1 VLAFPGVMP
10 PGEVTRVSSPAP
22 VQVCFD
28 MQRNGVCKRGSSCL
42 YSHDPDAIARAP
54 PLPPLKARSE
64 RRPQRG
70 VCLGCGAPGH
80 GIDVCAQFL
89 QFKAAQ
95 ALRPP
100 PAGYAALPPPVA
112 PSVPAGHPLGS
123 LAMVGVDHELQDM
136 LAHAGSH

>member
-1 VLAFPGVMP
+1 
-10 PGEVTRVSSPAP
+10 VS
-22 VQVCFD
+22 FD
-28 MQRNGVCKRGSSCL
+28 MQWNGVCKRGSSCL
-42 YSHDPDAIARAP
+42 YSHDRDAIARAP

-70 VCLGCGAPGH
+70 VCLDCGASGH

-100 PAGYAALPPPVA
+100 PAGYVALPAPVA
-112 PSVPAGHPLGS
+112 PSVPPGHPLGS
-123 LAMVGVDHELQDM
+123 LVMVGVDQELRDI
-136 LAHAGSH
+136 LTHAGSH